1 METVRTWQDN
11 EGTVSILALMPFT
24 IAVFLMGVTTN
35 LYVSE
40 WLLDQTGLGLLC
52 SLGVVVVVIL
62 LLSAGY
68 LRKRSVCAPVL
79 AAQ

>member
-24 IAVFLMGVTTN
+24 IAVFLTGVTTN

-40 WLLDQTGLGLLC
+40 WLLDQTGLLC

>member
-24 IAVFLMGVTTN
+24 IAVFLMGVITT

-40 WLLDQTGLGLLC
+40 WLLDQTGLLC

>member
-35 LYVSE
+35 LSVSE
-40 WLLDQTGLGLLC
+40 WLLDQTGLLC